1 MHLSWKHMLRE
12 KDKDKDKYMF
22 TPDASI
28 VEAYAEGGKYF
39 QEFLEKIQ

>member
-1 MHLSWKHMLRE
+1 MLRE
-12 KDKDKDKYMF
+12 KDKDKAKYKYMF